1 MAKKSQIARQNKRQ
15 ALYDRYKGR
24 RTELKSKLA
33 TAKSPQDRWQIQVQ
47 LQALPRNSSPVRL
60 KNRCVVTGRTRG
72 YMRKFGLSRI
82 TFREMASQGF
92 LPGVRK
98 ASW

>member
-1 MAKKSQIARQNKRQ
+1 MAKKSQLARQDKRQ
-15 ALYDRYKGR
+15 ALYNRYKDR
-24 RTELKSKLA
+24 RTEIKSKLA
-33 TAKSPQDRWQIQVQ
+33 AGKSPQERWQIQVQ
-47 LQALPRNSSPVRL
+47 LQALPRNSSPIRL
-60 KNRCVVTGRTRG
+60 KNRCAVTGRSRG